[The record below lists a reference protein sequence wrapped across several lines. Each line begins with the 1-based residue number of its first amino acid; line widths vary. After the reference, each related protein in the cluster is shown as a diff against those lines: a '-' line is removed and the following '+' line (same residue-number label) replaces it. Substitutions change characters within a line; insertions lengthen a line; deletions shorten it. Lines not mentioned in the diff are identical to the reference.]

1 MLFFCLFCLLSESE
15 SAPLLL
21 MPAMSATG
29 SSRFAKASA
38 VNSSMLLIKIFRGLS
53 ILAKPL
59 DVCLDRQW
67 RSFFQTSFSPLIA
80 KNSTCRAH
88 SVFDADKLSVAC
100 LFAHVVGCTYLD
112 SIYVASP
119 DAGICVN
126 K

>member
-1 MLFFCLFCLLSESE
+1 MLFLCLFCLLSESE

-59 DVCLDRQW
+59 DVYVWIDNGDL
-67 RSFFQTSFSPLIA
+67 SFKL
-80 KNSTCRAH
+80 
-88 SVFDADKLSVAC
+88 VFL
-100 LFAHVVGCTYLD
+100 L
-112 SIYVASP
+112 
-119 DAGICVN
+119 
-126 K
+126 

>member
-59 DVCLDRQW
+59 DVCLDRRW
-67 RSFFQTSFSPLIA
+67 RSFFQTSFSPLI
-80 KNSTCRAH
+80 KNSTCRAN
-88 SVFDADKLSVAC
+88 SVFDADDKLSVAC
-100 LFAHVVGCTYLD
+100 AICTCCRLYL
-112 SIYVASP
+112 SRFY
-119 DAGICVN
+119 ICSFT
-126 K
+126 